1 MDEHEGNGLE
11 PKSLHKYLYA
21 ANNPVDA
28 VDPSGNLL
36 EPIIALAEEN
46 AIGAEEDA
54 FAIRIF
60 QTAFR
65 TTMYVGKEALYSAP
79 TLLLRAA
86 AALTALAVA
95 ASSVIGVI
103 NPTPGQLPDAAQAQ
117 AAEDDNLTP
126 FKLFRDVDS
135 TKQREFRWRGPDKD
149 PDGLSFFEKP
159 FGNPRAK
166 RFSVGFKAK
175 YVGRRIDGARGGFDE
190 PELYGIGV
198 VYTPN
203 IGAGDQHWS
212 APVTQGDATSYEE
225 RFAAAAERI
234 KNQGGLLPNPNPQ

>member
-1 MDEHEGNGLE
+1 VGPLI
-11 PKSLHKYLYA
+11 A
-21 ANNPVDA
+21 A
-28 VDPSGNLL
+28 
-36 EPIIALAEEN
+36 AEED

-60 QTAFR
+60 QTSFR

-86 AALTALAVA
+86 VALTAIAIA
-95 ASSVIGVI
+95 SSSVIDAI
-103 NPTPGQLPDAAQAQ
+103 NTSPGQLPDAAQAQ
-117 AAEDDNLTP
+117 SAAEDNDLTP
-126 FKLFRDVDS
+126 MTLFRDIDS
-135 TKQREFRWRGPDKD
+135 TRQREFRWRGPDKD
-149 PDGLSFFEKP
+149 PDGLSFFEQP
-159 FGNPRAK
+159 FGNPQAK

-175 YVGRRIDGARGGFDE
+175 YVARRIDGARGGFDE

-203 IGAGDQHWS
+203 LGAGDKHWS
-212 APVTQGDATSYEE
+212 APVTQETATSYEE

-234 KNQGGLLPNPNPQ
+234 KNQGGLLSNPNPQ